1 MSSDIYQ
8 YETALPGEICEEVVV
23 ELTEIMGIEFDSKKY
38 KDAIEY
44 QEDMISINNIC
55 VFHDQQKKERFIMC
69 VTNDHFFR
77 IVVRCTYQEHDKVKR
92 YLLDRTNKAYE
103 DYEFDDR
110 FKDLKNTYNTERDSY
125 QQFLKLYNVDYI

>member
-8 YETALPGEICEEVVV
+8 YETTLPCEMCEEVVV

-38 KDAIEY
+38 KDAVEY
-44 QEDMISINNIC
+44 QAEENRINTIC
-55 VFHDQQKKERFIMC
+55 VFHDPQKEDRFVMC
-69 VTNDHFFR
+69 VADYYFYTV
-77 IVVRCTYQEHDKVKR
+77 VVRCTYQEHDKVKR

-110 FKDLKNTYNTERDSY
+110 FKDLINTYNTERDSY